1 MKSNEEADLD
11 IKKLA
16 LDIAGYIDDKKGRDI
31 QILDVS
37 HLSSIADYF
46 VIATGTSNTHISAIA
61 DGVVEELREK
71 DILLSH
77 REGRRGGNWILLDY
91 LDVVVHVLTTAE
103 REFYDIE
110 RIWSDAEKLEL
121 NIDTF

>member
-1 MKSNEEADLD
+1 MN
-11 IKKLA
+11 IKELA

-31 QILDVS
+31 QILDVR

-46 VIATGTSNTHISAIA
+46 VIASGTSNTHVNAIA
-61 DGVVEELREK
+61 EGVIDELREK
-71 DILLSH
+71 GIQIGH
-77 REGRRGGNWILLDY
+77 KEGRRGGNWILLDY
-91 LDVVVHVLTTAE
+91 LDVIVHVFTPAE
-103 REFYDIE
+103 RDFYDIE

>member
-1 MKSNEEADLD
+1 MNVKET
-11 IKKLA
+11 A
-16 LDIAGYIDDKKGRDI
+16 LDIAGLIDDKKGHDI
-31 QILDVS
+31 QILDVR

-46 VIATGTSNTHISAIA
+46 VIATGTSNTHVNAIA
-61 DGVVEELREK
+61 DGVVEELRERGVEM
-71 DILLSH
+71 SH
-77 REGRRGGNWILLDY
+77 KEGKRGGNWILIDY
-91 LDVVVHVLTTAE
+91 LDIIVHVFTKAE

>member
-1 MKSNEEADLD
+1 MNVKE
-11 IKKLA
+11 IA
-16 LDIAGYIDDKKGRDI
+16 LDIAGLIDDKKGHDI
-31 QILDVS
+31 QILDVR

-46 VIATGTSNTHISAIA
+46 VIATGTSNTHVNAIA
-61 DGVVEELREK
+61 DGVVEELRERGVEM
-71 DILLSH
+71 SH
-77 REGRRGGNWILLDY
+77 KEGKRGGNWILIDY
-91 LDVVVHVLTTAE
+91 LDIIVHVFTKAE

>member
-1 MKSNEEADLD
+1 MNVKE
-11 IKKLA
+11 IA
-16 LDIAGYIDDKKGRDI
+16 LEIAGLIDDKKGHDI
-31 QILDVS
+31 QILDVR

-46 VIATGTSNTHISAIA
+46 VIATGTSNTHVNAIA
-61 DGVVEELREK
+61 DGVVEELRERG
-71 DILLSH
+71 LEMSH
-77 REGRRGGNWILLDY
+77 KEGKRGGNWILIDCLDII
-91 LDVVVHVLTTAE
+91 VHVFTKAE

>member
-1 MKSNEEADLD
+1 MD
-11 IKKLA
+11 IKQLS

-61 DGVVEELREK
+61 DGVVGELREK
-71 DILLSH
+71 GVLLSH

-91 LDVVVHVLTTAE
+91 LDVVVHVLTAAE

>member
-1 MKSNEEADLD
+1 MN
-11 IKKLA
+11 IKEMA
-16 LDIAGYIDDKKGRDI
+16 MDIAGFIDDKKGHDI
-31 QILDVS
+31 QILDVR

-46 VIATGTSNTHISAIA
+46 IIATGTSNTHVNAIA
-61 DGVVEELREK
+61 DGVIEDLREK
-71 DILLSH
+71 GVLISH
-77 REGRRGGNWILLDY
+77 KEGKRGGNWILLDY
-91 LDVVVHVLTTAE
+91 LDVIVHVFTRAE